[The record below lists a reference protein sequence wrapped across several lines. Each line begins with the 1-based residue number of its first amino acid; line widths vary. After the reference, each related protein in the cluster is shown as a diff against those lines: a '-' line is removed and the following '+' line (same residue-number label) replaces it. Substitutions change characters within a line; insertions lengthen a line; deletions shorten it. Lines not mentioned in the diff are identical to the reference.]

1 MGHRQ
6 PLDCVG
12 LDISLYFHLFFLVR
26 LLKLVF
32 ILSIHQKS
40 REWTPPR
47 LYEWS
52 LSTSIYVHTNI
63 KQTISPQIS
72 VGKTDRFNLFLLTLV
87 PEIDWKCL
95 MECPLFL
102 INSASRSCMPWQQNH
117 KVAPTHTSTHT
128 QTQTHT
134 YCTCLPPSKVNRGWI
149 FNPVCLLI
157 CEQDISKVGR
167 IWTKPGEWVGLRD
180 VFIAW
185 RKQEKRRNCLE
196 LQEQLFKSKT
206 QAASN
211 PSLHIGVMMSCHHPH
226 STWPYKYNAAR
237 HLVPL
242 SPKQNMLLLSY
253 NEITAR
259 WELT

>member
-1 MGHRQ
+1 MNTTPAIWMIIINKHLCSHKYQTNNITSNQCWQNRSLQ
-6 PLDCVG
+6 PFSSHACSRDWLEVLDG
-12 LDISLYFHLFFLVR
+12 MSTFPD
-26 LLKLVF
+26 K
-32 ILSIHQKS
+32 LSIQVLHAMITESQS
-40 REWTPPR
+40 C
-47 LYEWS
+47 
-52 LSTSIYVHTNI
+52 
-63 KQTISPQIS
+63 
-72 VGKTDRFNLFLLTLV
+72 TDTY
-87 PEIDWKCL
+87 K
-95 MECPLFL
+95 
-102 INSASRSCMPWQQNH
+102 H
-117 KVAPTHTSTHT
+117 THT
-128 QTQTHT
+128 QTQTHR
-134 YCTCLPPSKVNRGWI
+134 YCTCLPLSKVNRGCL
-149 FNPVCLLI
+149 FTPVCLLI

-211 PSLHIGVMMSCHHPH
+211 PSLHIGVMTSCHHPH